1 MFGQI
6 FKTRRTKFAQKVL
19 DTLNSDSEYV
29 EILAKMEKVDAKKK
43 ELIKKVQKTM
53 KLIHQ
58 TDDEYSELEHK
69 RVIRKTQVSKQVAAQ
84 F

>member
-1 MFGQI
+1 MFGPI

-29 EILAKMEKVDAKKK
+29 EILAKMEKVDTKKK
-43 ELIKKVQKTM
+43 ELIKKVQETM

-84 F
+84 L

>member
-43 ELIKKVQKTM
+43 ELIKKVQETM

-84 F
+84 L